1 MSKCANGTYLKWW
14 VGIDIRELL
23 LADENLSEL
32 TGGDV
37 YPLVAPEGTEG
48 MFIVYRRV
56 KYEREY
62 SKMGLMDDIARVEI
76 IAVAEHYE
84 ESVALAALIDNVL
97 TGTHKSDE
105 GYSLT
110 FELHD
115 SEETFDDNKY
125 MQTLIFE
132 VK

>member
-14 VGIDIRELL
+14 VGIDIREILL
-23 LADENLSEL
+23 GDEQISEL

-48 MFIVYRRV
+48 MFVIYRRV
-56 KYEREY
+56 KYDRTY
-62 SKMGLMDDIARVEI
+62 SSMGLTEDVARIEI
-76 IAVAEHYE
+76 TAVAEHYE
-84 ESVALAALIDNVL
+84 ESVALAALIDAVL
-97 TGTHKSDE
+97 TGTHNSDE
-105 GYSLT
+105 GYSLE

-125 MQTLIFE
+125 MQSLTFE